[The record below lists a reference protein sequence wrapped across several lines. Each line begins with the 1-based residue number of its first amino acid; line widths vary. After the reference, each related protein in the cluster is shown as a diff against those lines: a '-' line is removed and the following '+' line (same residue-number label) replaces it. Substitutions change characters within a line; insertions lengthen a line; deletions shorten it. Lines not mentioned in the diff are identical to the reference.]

1 MCPTPT
7 RNVADWLRSTPEP
20 EKQVKVAAKFL
31 GEHFNEWPDDGVL
44 AIDDYHWLTSAASEE
59 LVALML
65 VDGGVRLLITS
76 RRRPKWATL
85 VGSFTED
92 FEVGQSLLAMS

>member
-1 MCPTPT
+1 M
-7 RNVADWLRSTPEP
+7 
-20 EKQVKVAAKFL
+20 KVAAKFL

-65 VDGGVRLLITS
+65 VDAGVRLFDYQQTPS
-76 RRRPKWATL
+76 EVGRRL
-85 VGSFTED
+85 VGCFTER
-92 FEVGQSLLAMS
+92 FRRSGKAFSP